1 MNLDKKRQSKQ
12 LNSPFVEDFDSRDPA
27 DEISTLT
34 RKVETYIPLR
44 HADLV
49 ARLQNSLGTTEEER
63 RNYRQLCD
71 HLTAIFHVEHLTS
84 LMRVEDIY
92 AQLDPDSEAIEIV
105 TISDEERD
113 ERVEQL
119 FDRIHEVLIS
129 AHYHRLDQSELRHAI
144 DVGYRWNIKL
154 QVDFE
159 VFDRLEIFARG
170 WKAVK
175 KTRRR
180 WQRCFFAETIEVP
193 EFHRLILFFRLKDSS
208 RIDENMDPDTVYLK
222 MFKDIPETD
231 LEILLP
237 GSKVKLSVFDQGKI
251 LVPNLSSAA
260 MTVYKIFRVGVF
272 LTIIAAAWVIKWA
285 LAIAVLVG
293 YFTKATFSYFN
304 TKDKY
309 QFGLTKSL
317 YHKNLDNN
325 AGVIYRIYNEAEE
338 QEMCETV
345 LTYSMIWR
353 HSTGDG
359 LTESEIE
366 ERVETYLSETVN
378 FKIRFDVHEGL
389 EKLARL
395 GLASVD
401 SLGRWT
407 ATPLVEAVEI
417 LERSWQ
423 QIFKKRT

>member
-1 MNLDKKRQSKQ
+1 MSLDKKRSSSQ
-12 LNSPFVEDFDSRDPA
+12 LSSSFVEDFDSRDPSDA
-27 DEISTLT
+27 LYALD

-49 ARLQNSLGTTEEER
+49 ARLQETLGADEQER
-63 RNYRQLCD
+63 HDYRRLCD

-92 AQLDPDSEAIEIV
+92 AVLDPDSEAIEIV
-105 TISDEERD
+105 EISEAERN
-113 ERVEQL
+113 ERVENL
-119 FDRIHEVLIS
+119 FDRIQEILFS
-129 AHYHRLDQSELRHAI
+129 AHYHRLDQNELRDAA
-144 DVGYRWNIKL
+144 DVGFRWNVKL
-154 QVDFE
+154 DVDFE

-170 WKAVK
+170 WKSVK
-175 KTRRR
+175 KIRRR

-193 EFHRLILFFRLKDSS
+193 EFHRLILFYRVKESS
-208 RIDENMDPDTVYLK
+208 RIENHIDSDAVYLK
-222 MFKDIPETD
+222 MFKNIPESD

-237 GSKVKLSVFDQGKI
+237 GSKVKLSVLDKGKI
-251 LVPNLSSAA
+251 LVPNISSAA

-272 LTIIAAAWVIKWA
+272 LSIIAAAFIIKWV

-293 YFTKATFSYFN
+293 YFYKATFSYFN

-317 YHKNLDNN
+317 YNRNLDNN

-345 LTYSMIWR
+345 LTYSMIWK
-353 HSTGDG
+353 HCQGEG
-359 LTESEIE
+359 LTEKEIE
-366 ERVETYLSETVN
+366 ALSESYLEGTVN
-378 FKIRFDVHEGL
+378 FRIQFDVHDGIG
-389 EKLARL
+389 KLARL

-401 SLGRWT
+401 SEGRWT
-407 ATPLVEAVEI
+407 ATPLPEAADI
-417 LERSWQ
+417 LQRSWQ
-423 QIFKKRT
+423 QIFKQA